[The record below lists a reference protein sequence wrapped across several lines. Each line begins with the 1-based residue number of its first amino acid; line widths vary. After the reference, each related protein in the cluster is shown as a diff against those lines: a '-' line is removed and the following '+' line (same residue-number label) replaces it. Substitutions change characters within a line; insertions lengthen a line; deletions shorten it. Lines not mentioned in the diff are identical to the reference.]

1 MAMHAI
7 EMVEKAC
14 AEAEE
19 AHILAE
25 DSSTEAQLAWNKAVS
40 ANKIRAEY
48 EAAAARARADATRTM
63 EEASTKAEE
72 DAALRPSSEANA
84 KAFLAKAAFA
94 RVTAAKALSETAAK
108 SRIDATLSMM
118 QAATDAG
125 ALAAAQSAARKAVEV
140 VITCW
145 ELVAKLNAG
154 KAIARAAAAARDA
167 SMLANKV
174 LEEAETDTVKARQAA
189 LDAAARVVAAKSKA
203 ARMTT
208 GRRTAEDAAEKAA
221 AVRLSRPGVEAVKQ
235 EADAAV
241 ATLAAEEAAA
251 KEVEAE
257 SIMELK
263 AAASSRKVAEQAKSV
278 WEQAARVAQET
289 FDKKLELER
298 DKAARV
304 ELMKATEVLA
314 AEKNLVLAEL
324 DAKAEVARK
333 AARGGAKSGKAIAER
348 TEYESRKA
356 DFTANKAREIATVV
370 NNEVHAHQAA
380 INSFDEKIADVMVE
394 YAALTANT
402 DSLLLEANRL
412 DADACELEAIADKAN
427 QAAKRARQKA
437 RDAHERKEMLARS
450 VVEEYDAMIQ
460 DQKDAVDLAAAIR
473 EAQSLEQAALE
484 ELHKEEKMAHSLSET
499 YQELEQ
505 LRKAADLDARQKA
518 PLALN
523 AAADEKGE
531 GRMKLEA
538 VKGTLGTPTQFT
550 IEAFDETGSQQPDGG
565 DTFLVCIRCTSQGT
579 RIHARITDN
588 GDGTYTVRFKPITW
602 GACTVSVSLLKSHG
616 IFGEPLPGSP
626 FQCYISGVTPSASQ
640 CSVKPPMAPAIA
652 CVPTHFYVSFRDERA
667 PGISNKSR
675 TGSTKGS
682 FKRNGE
688 VLGYAHF
695 TPPARPAASRE
706 VMTSTAKASYKDP
719 NEKQPIVKYDPN
731 ALRNRLPVV
740 FEGAA
745 KPFARFCQVR
755 NNHTYDFMNPGNGA
769 KPPGFNPYRTTS
781 QNFFAYDTQ
790 MLAVGESNQGIV
802 SEKARNLHR
811 QILQ

>member
-1 MAMHAI
+1 
-7 EMVEKAC
+7 
-14 AEAEE
+14 
-19 AHILAE
+19 
-25 DSSTEAQLAWNKAVS
+25 
-40 ANKIRAEY
+40 
-48 EAAAARARADATRTM
+48 
-63 EEASTKAEE
+63 
-72 DAALRPSSEANA
+72 
-84 KAFLAKAAFA
+84 
-94 RVTAAKALSETAAK
+94 
-108 SRIDATLSMM
+108 
-118 QAATDAG
+118 
-125 ALAAAQSAARKAVEV
+125 
-140 VITCW
+140 
-145 ELVAKLNAG
+145 
-154 KAIARAAAAARDA
+154 
-167 SMLANKV
+167 
-174 LEEAETDTVKARQAA
+174 
-189 LDAAARVVAAKSKA
+189 
-203 ARMTT
+203 
-208 GRRTAEDAAEKAA
+208 
-221 AVRLSRPGVEAVKQ
+221 VKQ

-263 AAASSRKVAEQAKSV
+263 AAASSRKVAQQAKSV

-370 NNEVHAHQAA
+370 NNEVQAHQAA

-538 VKGTLGTPTQFT
+538 VKSANTAGQKAMTAVALSSRAAVKA
-550 IEAFDETGSQQPDGG
+550 EA
-565 DTFLVCIRCTSQGT
+565 
-579 RIHARITDN
+579 
-588 GDGTYTVRFKPITW
+588 
-602 GACTVSVSLLKSHG
+602 
-616 IFGEPLPGSP
+616 
-626 FQCYISGVTPSASQ
+626 
-640 CSVKPPMAPAIA
+640 
-652 CVPTHFYVSFRDERA
+652 
-667 PGISNKSR
+667 
-675 TGSTKGS
+675 
-682 FKRNGE
+682 
-688 VLGYAHF
+688 
-695 TPPARPAASRE
+695 
-706 VMTSTAKASYKDP
+706 STAQAMEAHQTASAHAALARTKDDRNATRASP
-719 NEKQPIVKYDPN
+719 TSPI
-731 ALRNRLPVV
+731 
-740 FEGAA
+740 
-745 KPFARFCQVR
+745 
-755 NNHTYDFMNPGNGA
+755 
-769 KPPGFNPYRTTS
+769 
-781 QNFFAYDTQ
+781 
-790 MLAVGESNQGIV
+790 
-802 SEKARNLHR
+802 
-811 QILQ
+811 